1 METLREQLRRRRSED
16 SEHVILIND
25 AKPGNNNEA
34 IAVALNQE
42 QNSRAKEMEAELKS
56 LRDETR
62 KLKEEKEDLQAQVIN
77 GGVIAGRNVL
87 QSAASI
93 SIADEL
99 GSLSDNQV
107 IFFFKFMFF
116 SLYFFNLHTVIYLAM
131 EKKIYFLCLCV
142 NFPKTT
148 FELKNKLVVRY

>member
-107 IFFFKFMFF
+107 IFNLFFSFLKYVFF
-116 SLYFFNLHTVIYLAM
+116 CSLYFFNLSYSNTH
-131 EKKIYFLCLCV
+131 
-142 NFPKTT
+142 
-148 FELKNKLVVRY
+148 LVWLL

>member
-1 METLREQLRRRRSED
+1 M
-16 SEHVILIND
+16 ILTNSD
-25 AKPGNNNEA
+25 AKAGNNLQAELST
-34 IAVALNQE
+34 LNPE

-107 IFFFKFMFF
+107 IFIFNLFFFF
-116 SLYFFNLHTVIYLAM
+116 VFKICFFCSLYFFNLSYSNMHAVW
-131 EKKIYFLCLCV
+131 FL
-142 NFPKTT
+142 
-148 FELKNKLVVRY
+148 